1 MKFARFCQA
10 LSNWAGSSKTFL
22 LAIVLIGVWA
32 LTGPYFHYNDT
43 WQLIINTSTTIITFL
58 MVFLIQNTQNRDNDI
73 LHLKIDELIRATK
86 DAQNATLCLEKM
98 GSKDL
103 RKLRDQYSSLGEN
116 DQVNLDTADT
126 NEVLSVQPSRQTKA
140 SESDPGDLQR

>member
-10 LSNWAGSSKTFL
+10 LSNWAGSSKTFI
-22 LAIVLIGVWA
+22 LAIALIGVWG

-86 DAQNATLCLEKM
+86 DAQNATLCLDKM
-98 GSKDL
+98 GSRDL
-103 RKLRDQYSSLGEN
+103 RKLRDQYSSLGEK
-116 DQVNLDTADT
+116 DQVNLDKLESEETLAAQSSYQSETPDT
-126 NEVLSVQPSRQTKA
+126 DRINPA
-140 SESDPGDLQR
+140 I

>member
-73 LHLKIDELIRATK
+73 LHLKIDELTRATK

-103 RKLRDQYSSLGEN
+103 RELRDQYSSLGEN
-116 DQVNLDTADT
+116 DQVNLDTAGT
-126 NEVLSVQPSRQTKA
+126 NELLSVQPPRQAKTSK
-140 SESDPGDLQR
+140 SDLGGLQM